1 MLELISCKLK
11 QAISMASKRIV
22 NDDTLAVASPFRP
35 QKRLND
41 HKYQDESKDLT
52 NNDG

>member
-22 NDDTLAVASPFRP
+22 NDDTLDVASPFRP
-35 QKRLND
+35 QKRVNNQK
-41 HKYQDESKDLT
+41 HQHHSKDLT
-52 NNDG
+52 HNDG